1 LYRLVEMKLG
11 RPLADFVAE
20 RRATDTWPEI
30 AQALTAETGVEMSS
44 ESLRNWFKGR
54 IRIEVRVA

>member
-1 LYRLVEMKLG
+1 MKLG